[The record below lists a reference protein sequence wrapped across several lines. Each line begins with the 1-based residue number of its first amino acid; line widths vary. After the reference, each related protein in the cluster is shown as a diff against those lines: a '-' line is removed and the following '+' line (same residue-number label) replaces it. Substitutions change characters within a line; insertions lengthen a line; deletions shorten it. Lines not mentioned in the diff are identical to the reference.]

1 MLPPRID
8 TEVRT
13 PEWIANPRV
22 KPLTVQWADNARMVL
37 HALSPADFR
46 LFSDAATA
54 AAAIED
60 VLRSDPRSI
69 GRRQHTTAN
78 GSEDERFR
86 FALDRVDVRCVF
98 AGTTVTV
105 VGIDLLPRSLD
116 VIVTADD
123 ASSMHV

>member
-1 MLPPRID
+1 
-8 TEVRT
+8 VRT
-13 PEWIANPRV
+13 PEWIASPRV
-22 KPLTVQWADNARMVL
+22 RPLTVRWTDDARAAL
-37 HALSPADFR
+37 HALGPDDFR
-46 LFSDAATA
+46 LFPDAATA

-69 GRRQHTTAN
+69 GRRQHTAAK
-78 GSEDERFR
+78 GGEDERFR

-116 VIVTADD
+116 VIVTADV